1 MHAICPGNLKFR
13 YAHFYPV
20 EYLVSI
26 LSAQGERL
34 LQKTDWQ
41 FPSVRMRRTS
51 RRFAKFP
58 VQIAAAFAPGRGI
71 IFNEKNKKGKETKLC
86 KHFTTLSQAH

>member
-41 FPSVRMRRTS
+41 FRTGRR
-51 RRFAKFP
+51 
-58 VQIAAAFAPGRGI
+58 I
-71 IFNEKNKKGKETKLC
+71 IFNEKNKKGKETKTC